1 MCQAARLPLWGLAY
15 LNPPDP
21 LFKGAIRAFGLSI
34 AARLLCPP
42 TPARHLMTYLNSPD
56 PLFKGAIRASGLS
69 IASWL
74 SLPADS
80 GPASDDALFGTR
92 GRRLQSRRAWSS
104 RGLLVAGQDHLCQ
117 T

>member
-15 LNPPDP
+15 LNTPP
-21 LFKGAIRAFGLSI
+21 LKGAIRAF
-34 AARLLCPP
+34 
-42 TPARHLMTYLNSPD
+42 
-56 PLFKGAIRASGLS
+56 GLS

-104 RGLLVAGQDHLCQ
+104 RGLLVAGHDHFCQ
-117 T
+117 I

>member
-15 LNPPDP
+15 LNSPTPFQGGDQG
-21 LFKGAIRAFGLSI
+21 LRAFHRRT
-34 AARLLCPP
+34 A
-42 TPARHLMTYLNSPD
+42 T
-56 PLFKGAIRASGLS
+56 
-69 IASWL
+69 
-74 SLPADS
+74 LPADS

-104 RGLLVAGQDHLCQ
+104 RGLLVAGHDHFCQ

>member
-15 LNPPDP
+15 LNPPPDP
-21 LFKGAIRAFGLSI
+21 LFKGAIRAF
-34 AARLLCPP
+34 
-42 TPARHLMTYLNSPD
+42 
-56 PLFKGAIRASGLS
+56 GLS

-104 RGLLVAGQDHLCQ
+104 RGLLVAGHDHFSQ